1 MHHESASGLS
11 LTFEFIV
18 LGALGV
24 LLLADLLLILKR
36 PHRPSSREAGL
47 WVGFYVALALIFAG
61 VLYLFGNKQASGEFL
76 AGWLME
82 YSLSIDNVFVFII
95 VLAAFKVPPRYQQE
109 VLMVGIIISLVF
121 RGIFILAGVWIIEK
135 FIGVFFIFGAFLLWT
150 AWKQATEKDDDDGG
164 GDNLLVRMVKKR
176 FPFTDDYHDNK
187 IFVKIDGKRFAT
199 PMLLVFIAIGTTDV
213 MFALDSIPAIM
224 AVTRSAFIIFTA
236 NLFALMG
243 LRQLYFLLENMAD
256 KLQYLKYGIAVIL
269 GYIGFKLMYTA
280 ARETFAH
287 QLPEI
292 PLALSLG
299 VIVVSMTVAVIASL
313 VKRKRDYRHFRSE
326 HLGS

>member
-36 PHRPSSREAGL
+36 PHRPSNREAGL

-135 FIGVFFIFGAFLLWT
+135 FIWVFFIFGAFLLWT
-150 AWKQATEKDDDDGG
+150 AWKQATEKDDGGG

-176 FPFTDDYHDNK
+176 FPFTDDYHNNK
-187 IFVKIDGKRFAT
+187 IFVNIDGKRFAT

>member
-18 LGALGV
+18 LGALCV

-36 PHRPSSREAGL
+36 PHRPSNREAGL

-95 VLAAFKVPPRYQQE
+95 VLSAFKVPPRYQQE

-121 RGIFILAGVWIIEK
+121 RGIFILAGVWVIDK
-135 FIGVFFIFGAFLLWT
+135 FIWVFFIFGAFLLWT
-150 AWKQATEKDDDDGG
+150 AWKQATEKDDDDG

-199 PMLLVFIAIGTTDV
+199 PMLLVFIAIGTTDI

-243 LRQLYFLLENMAD
+243 LRQLYFLIDGLLD
-256 KLQYLKYGIAVIL
+256 RLVY
-269 GYIGFKLMYTA
+269 
-280 ARETFAH
+280 
-287 QLPEI
+287 
-292 PLALSLG
+292 LALSL
-299 VIVVSMTVAVIASL
+299 IHI
-313 VKRKRDYRHFRSE
+313 
-326 HLGS
+326 

>member
-18 LGALGV
+18 LGVLCA

-36 PHRPSSREAGL
+36 PHRPSNREAGL

-95 VLAAFKVPPRYQQE
+95 VLSAFKVPPRYQQE

-135 FIGVFFIFGAFLLWT
+135 FIWVFFIFGAFLLWT
-150 AWKQATEKDDDDGG
+150 AWKQATEKDDDGG

-269 GYIGFKLMYTA
+269 GYIGFKLIYTA

-299 VIVVSMTVAVIASL
+299 VIVVSMAVAVIASL